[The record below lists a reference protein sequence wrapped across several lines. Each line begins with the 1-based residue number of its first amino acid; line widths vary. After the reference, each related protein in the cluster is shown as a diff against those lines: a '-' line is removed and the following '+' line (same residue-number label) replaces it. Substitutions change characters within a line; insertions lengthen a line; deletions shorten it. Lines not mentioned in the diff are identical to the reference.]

1 LQLEWFCFFAFQLEF
16 VRLLAFVVGHVGVIV
31 SARNDYARVNFE
43 LGIESIPFRPLL
55 AWKVKNVKKTLGI
68 VPTIRVAATLI
79 TGRRL

>member
-1 LQLEWFCFFAFQLEF
+1 
-16 VRLLAFVVGHVGVIV
+16 LLAFVVGRVGVIV

-55 AWKVKNVKKTLGI
+55 AWKVKNVKITRGI
-68 VPTIRVAATLI
+68 DVPTIRVAATLI